1 MVNINN
7 KVYFGDENLEELLY
21 EVIKNKLLQ
30 VTHDIKNGDSSII
43 LDKKL
48 NPSLEDKVEVDK

>member
-7 KVYFGDENLEELLY
+7 KVYFGEENLEELLY